1 MGRPAQTQL
10 NYDPS
15 KTIYVD
21 TTYDN
26 LGRVAS
32 VSNPYQNT
40 SELTYGITSY
50 SYDALGRKILQCQP
64 DNGTP
69 SNACTAG
76 SSYLQWGYTGN
87 IVTFTDENR
96 HSWQRASDGLGRL
109 QKVVEPNGAATY
121 YTYDAR
127 DNLTCAAQDGGS
139 GGAFTS
145 CSAAPASWRPRT
157 FAYDSLSRL
166 ITARNPETGTVCYGT
181 LSGGTCNSGYDA
193 NGNLGSKTDARGVT
207 TSYSYDA
214 LNRWLSKTYSNAPA
228 GTVSSCYQYDTA
240 ANGVGRLAS
249 EWTKTGG
256 CTSAATYQSLRVVG
270 GYDSMGRVV
279 SEQQCVAGYCTSNT
293 APSAPAP
300 NCTSL
305 GSSVGLQY
313 CYDLAGDLLAYSN
326 GVTTQAAGTTYPQH
340 ALLFSQTF
348 DAAGRRL
355 SVDSSWSDAT
365 HPGTLDTD
373 LRSHECTLQLA
384 ARYKPL
390 DHQTVR
396 QKDARVQSAVSA
408 VAEHGSTVPV
418 GIPRWMLTANGTTA
432 SGKRDD
438 QR

>member
-1 MGRPAQTQL
+1 M
-10 NYDPS
+10 Y
-15 KTIYVD
+15 
-21 TTYDN
+21 
-26 LGRVAS
+26 
-32 VSNPYQNT
+32 
-40 SELTYGITSY
+40 
-50 SYDALGRKILQCQP
+50 
-64 DNGTP
+64 NG
-69 SNACTAG
+69 NV
-76 SSYLQWGYTGN
+76 
-87 IVTFTDENR
+87 VTFTDENQ
-96 HSWQRASDGLGRL
+96 HSWQRTSDGLGRL
-109 QKVVEPNGAATY
+109 QVVVEPNGAATY
-121 YTYDAR
+121 YTYDAL

-166 ITARNPETGTVCYGT
+166 ITATNPETGTVCYGI

-214 LNRWLSKTYSNAPA
+214 LNRLLSKTYSNAPA
-228 GTVSSCYQYDTA
+228 GTLSSCYQYDTA

-256 CTSAATYQSLRVVG
+256 CTSPATYQSLRVVG

-279 SEQQCVAGYCTSNT
+279 SEQQCVAGYCTSTT

-305 GSSVGLQY
+305 GSAVGLQY

-326 GVTTQAAGTTYPQH
+326 GVTTQAAGTTYPQQ

-355 SVDSSWSDAT
+355 SVGSSWSDAT
-365 HPGTLDTD
+365 HPGTLFSIPTYAPINALSSWLLGTSLWTTRQYDNR
-373 LRSHECTLQLA
+373 LRVCSQ
-384 ARYKPL
+384 
-390 DHQTVR
+390 
-396 QKDARVQSAVSA
+396 QSALSQNA
-408 VAEHGSTVPV
+408 AP
-418 GIPRWMLTANGTTA
+418 
-432 SGKRDD
+432 
-438 QR
+438 QCQ